1 MHIKMKKIFF
11 SMLAVLGICMA
22 ASAQITLTVVNNTPQ
37 FFLGTIVDYN
47 WNGATPGMN
56 FDIPVSMTSVH
67 WGIQV
72 QSGAQLAATTDWRGI
87 CLRAYP
93 SMLYYFPVYFPT
105 APYAGTITGLGG
117 AIPYNI
123 DCMITGPSDILIS
136 FTP

>member
-1 MHIKMKKIFF
+1 MKKLIF
-11 SMLAVLGICMA
+11 SLLAVLGISMA
-22 ASAQITLTVVNNTPQ
+22 ASAQITLTVDNNTPQ
-37 FFLGTIVDYN
+37 FFVGTVVDYN
-47 WNGATPGMN
+47 WNGAIPAMN
-56 FDIPVSMTSVH
+56 IDIPAGMTSVH

-93 SMLYYFPVYFPT
+93 SMLYYFPVYFSM
-105 APYAGTITGLGG
+105 APYAGTITGPGG

-123 DCMITGPSDILIS
+123 ECRITGPSDILIR